1 MYTVIGNMLLV
12 LKRTVSWLLIF
23 GGKNLL
29 GGGVFGD
36 GLGTLTDS
44 VLGKLTGQEKSDS
57 SLDLPGS
64 DGATLVVVGQTA
76 CFC

>member
-23 GGKNLL
+23 GVKNLL
-29 GGGVFGD
+29 GSGVFGD

-57 SLDLPGS
+57 SLDLPGG
-64 DGATLVVVGQTA
+64 DGATFVVVGQTA